1 MTDRSGTITV
11 IRDGSAPVI
20 VAVNDMGEGVD
31 ATPAPVGNELFIRG
45 ENTLF
50 CVAND

>member
-11 IRDGSAPVI
+11 IRDGNDPVI

-45 ENTLF
+45 ETTLF

>member
-11 IRDGSAPVI
+11 IHDGNDPVI

-45 ENTLF
+45 ETTLF